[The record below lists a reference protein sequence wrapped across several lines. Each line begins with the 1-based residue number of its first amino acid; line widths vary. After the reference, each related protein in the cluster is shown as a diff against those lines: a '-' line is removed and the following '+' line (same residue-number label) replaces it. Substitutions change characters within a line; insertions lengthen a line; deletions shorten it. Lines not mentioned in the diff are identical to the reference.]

1 MTHVTL
7 LRARQHAQMSAAA
20 AEFVAAHHGALERML
35 GDAAALGT
43 RAWQPGADDLE
54 AAALALQLLQALA
67 PHHREHR
74 TAAVQD
80 LWSKAFLCARSLCA

>member
-1 MTHVTL
+1 
-7 LRARQHAQMSAAA
+7 MSAAA

-43 RAWQPGADDLE
+43 RAWQPGPDDLE
-54 AAALALQLLQALA
+54 AAALALQLLRALA
-67 PHHREHR
+67 PRHRERR

-80 LWSKAFLCARSLCA
+80 LWSRAFLCARSPSARQLPRLLPE